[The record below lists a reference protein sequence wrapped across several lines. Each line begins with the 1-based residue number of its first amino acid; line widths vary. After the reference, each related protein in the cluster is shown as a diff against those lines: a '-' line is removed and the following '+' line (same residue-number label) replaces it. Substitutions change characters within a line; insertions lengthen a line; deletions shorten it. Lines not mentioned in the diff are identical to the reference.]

1 MKVIKKILTM
11 LLTFILVLCTSISF
25 VGCKGGI
32 SNKDGKY
39 DVTIRIACDDG
50 GMWVFTPDVDE
61 IRIERDYDGQ
71 EHKYY
76 IDAYQLFEKPGWEDK
91 WISPDGEG
99 ANVFQISI
107 LYVDNEG
114 NYNTQLKKVCN
125 PGEYI
130 ITVDA
135 SKTSTLWEF
144 REVYLYITVK

>member
-1 MKVIKKILTM
+1 M
-11 LLTFILVLCTSISF
+11 L
-25 VGCKGGI
+25 
-32 SNKDGKY
+32 
-39 DVTIRIACDDG
+39 
-50 GMWVFTPDVDE
+50 DE
-61 IRIERDYDGQ
+61 IRIERNYDGQ

-76 IDAYQLFEKPGWEDK
+76 IDAYQLSEKPDWEDK

-99 ANVFQISI
+99 SNVFQISI
-107 LYVDNEG
+107 LYINNEG
-114 NYNTQLKKVCN
+114 NYNTQFKKVCS